1 MKKERYLLG
10 LAFVAALGLLVA
22 VAAYAHDKECGDK
35 GAKNH
40 RMMMKYDPKTVATIT
55 GEVVK
60 VKEWPSRRGTDTG
73 IGLLLKTDKGEVPVH
88 IGPASFLEKQGFK
101 IGEKDKLE
109 ITGSK
114 VTGKRG
120 KTFLLAAQVKKGDAV
135 LKLRDESGKPLFAP
149 MKDLKMKEEAPATE
163 PKPETTK

>member
-1 MKKERYLLG
+1 MKKERFLLG
-10 LAFVAALGLLVA
+10 LAIVAALGLLVA
-22 VAAYAHDKECGDK
+22 VAAYAHDRDCGDK
-35 GAKNH
+35 AGKH
-40 RMMMKYDPKTVATIT
+40 QRMIYNPKTVETIT

-60 VKEWPSRRGTDTG
+60 VKEFTHRRGTG
-73 IGLLLKTDKGEVPVH
+73 VGLLLKTDKEEIPVH

-114 VTGKRG
+114 ITGKRG

-135 LKLRDESGKPLFAP
+135 LKLRDENGKPLFAP
-149 MKDLKMKEEAPATE
+149 MKDRKMKEGAPATE